1 MQETSRHFFLQCPP
15 RTQLLSDQGTDER
28 NPTVKSENVSRRAVI
43 KHAAGVS
50 MALAAAPMINLG
62 RFQLFAE
69 SPTEYSARAIALVQR
84 SLVMDMLCVLT
95 LDFPLMNRITAN
107 PELFTA
113 DMFQKWK
120 DSGINIM
127 HPAIGLGGA
136 NAYETALTWFAGW
149 NGVIAGNDDKMMRVD
164 SPADFAR
171 VKSSG
176 KLGVLLGLQNAQHFR
191 QPQDVDLFFALGQ
204 RVAQLTY
211 NSRNLIGNGST
222 ERRDEG
228 ISDFGV
234 AIIERMNRVGMAI
247 DVSHCGDRTTLDAF
261 ELSKRPVLITHSNCR
276 ALAPGHPRDKAD
288 EAILAVK
295 KSGGVMGI
303 TAVRMFV
310 RNEEPTTV
318 EHVLDH
324 FDHVARLIGP
334 EFLGVGSDID
344 LYGYDA
350 MPAEANRQL
359 RAGYKGSYGFR
370 EKIDIEGLDHPK
382 RMFDLTEGLIRRK
395 YTDAQIEGILG
406 GNFRRVLTQ
415 IWTPLPA

>member
-1 MQETSRHFFLQCPP
+1 M
-15 RTQLLSDQGTDER
+15 GTGI
-28 NPTVKSENVSRRAVI
+28 SRRDAVA
-43 KHAAGVS
+43 HMATTCAAIVGLPA
-50 MALAAAPMINLG
+50 MPMFNRG
-62 RFQLFAE
+62 RFRLFAG
-69 SPTEYSARAIALVQR
+69 STTEYSARTIALMQR
-84 SLVMDMLCVLT
+84 SLVVDMLSVLT
-95 LDFPLMNRITAN
+95 LDFPLMNRLVAN
-107 PELFTA
+107 PESFSA
-113 DMFQKWK
+113 EQFQKFK
-120 DSGINIM
+120 DSGINVI
-127 HPAIGLGGA
+127 HPAVGLGGV

-149 NGVIAGNDDKMMRVD
+149 NGFIAGNDERLMRID

-176 KLGVLLGLQNAQHFR
+176 KLGILLGLQNAQHFR
-191 QPQDVDLFFALGQ
+191 RPDDVDAFFGLGQ

-228 ISDFGV
+228 LSDFGV
-234 AIIERMNRVGMAI
+234 AIVERMNKVGMAV

-261 ELSKRPVLITHSNCR
+261 EVSKRPVLITHSNCR
-276 ALAPGHPRDKAD
+276 ALVPGHPRVKTD
-288 EAILAVK
+288 EAIVAMG

-310 RNEEPTTV
+310 RDKEPTTV

-324 FDHVARLIGP
+324 FDHVAKLVGP
-334 EFLGVGSDID
+334 EHLGVGSDID
-344 LYGYDA
+344 LDGYDD

-370 EKIDIEGLDHPK
+370 EKIDVEGLDHPK

-406 GNFRRVLTQ
+406 GNFRRVLSS
-415 IWTPLPA
+415 IWTV